1 MALGENKGNNSFR
14 NLPATPQKNI
24 LFKQVISAIRVIEN
38 TLLLKGVPN
47 NSLDG
52 TNPVFRISEKVRF
65 KPAYLATET
74 ARNARKLKFR
84 S

>member
-1 MALGENKGNNSFR
+1 MAIGGNKGNNEFR
-14 NLPATPQKNI
+14 NMPTTSPQNI
-24 LFKQVISAIRVIEN
+24 LFKQVLSAIRVIEN